1 MLLTCWSAIGP
12 KRCWS
17 RSDRPERRLALAGD
31 VFASLSGR
39 ETPQGLL
46 ALVRIEDLP
55 LAAIPLSDDLLV
67 VVAYQLRDP
76 GNLGTI
82 IRTAD
87 AAGASAVVVVEL
99 VVEPSA
105 DLYDPQAVRA
115 TMGSLFSLPVV
126 RLTDE
131 AALSAWYADVRAAG
145 WPLLVVASSA
155 HGQTVHF
162 DVAYDRPLA
171 LLIGSERRGLSAAV
185 REQADVCVR
194 LPMAGRATS
203 LNAAAAASAL
213 IYEIVRQR
221 RARGA

>member
-17 RSDRPERRLALAGD
+17 RSDRSAVGPERRLALAGD

-87 AAGASAVVVVEL
+87 AAGTSAVV

-105 DLYDPQAVRA
+105 DL